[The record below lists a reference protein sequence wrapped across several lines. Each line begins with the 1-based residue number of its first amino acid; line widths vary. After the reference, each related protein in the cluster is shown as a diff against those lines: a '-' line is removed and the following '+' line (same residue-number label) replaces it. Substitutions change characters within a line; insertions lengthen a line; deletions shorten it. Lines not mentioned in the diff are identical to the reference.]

1 MLLKTK
7 PVVIDDE
14 QVALYHRDGAV
25 LLKNILD
32 PEERQLLEQGVDQ
45 AYADPGPRSSIVSP
59 TWATSWKNGETSPSA
74 RRSIASSI
82 TLESLGAEA
91 IE

>member
-1 MLLKTK
+1 MAMSGTT
-7 PVVIDDE
+7 
-14 QVALYHRDGAV
+14 
-25 LLKNILD
+25 
-32 PEERQLLEQGVDQ
+32 PEPAPIKSTGLLEGPGQRKC
-45 AYADPGPRSSIVSP
+45 PPSGPRSSIVSP

-82 TLESLGAEA
+82 TCEPLGAEA